1 MVLVH
6 GSDPLAYGGA
16 GLGDLGDGQWR
27 EVFVVYVRL
36 DLGNHLIWNM
46 VLIKFEQ
53 AFEELGRVLQQC
65 LARLPVVIH
74 LGPHLLSSHL
84 LCLDVLH
91 DAHGLHHKLDPK
103 RRPLERTHLH
113 HIIPV

>member
-1 MVLVH
+1 MCSAKGTYPLGSDGLGDKVVLVH

-46 VLIKFEQ
+46 VL
-53 AFEELGRVLQQC
+53 LGEGGVEH
-65 LARLPVVIH
+65 V
-74 LGPHLLSSHL
+74 
-84 LCLDVLH
+84 
-91 DAHGLHHKLDPK
+91 
-103 RRPLERTHLH
+103 RRGG
-113 HIIPV
+113 